1 MLLSPSLWATEGPA
15 LCPWLTLCRLPCIHS
30 PWLSLPW
37 GLQPDARHPRTQ
49 VCSPYLHRRSWWG
62 LGACGALLGLL
73 QVFPYPL
80 WVGGLPRIHSPPSC
94 GLYCLTLS
102 TIRKG
107 KLFLCAL
114 ICSKMC
120 VCVLVTQ
127 LCPILWD
134 PMDWSPPGSSVHGIL
149 QAIILESVAISLSR
163 AFSRPRDRTWVSC
176 IAGRFFTIWAT
187 REALSNWRPANLKR
201 QINRRKG
208 TQFSLIFTCR
218 WVRRKEVKLKVV
230 VRFRGKEWFKLQ
242 KVINWDFP
250 GGSVVKNLPYNA
262 GDAGSTT
269 GQGIK
274 ISYATEQRSSCNR
287 STESEHSGALSSGAW
302 SHNKRVHVLQGKIT
316 QDATKIPCARLD
328 TANMPFLFSQRINYE
343 QETGKMLTSSALS
356 PLTSRGQQ
364 RQEDHSLRPAERHPL
379 SNCTDWF
386 TDRKRR
392 TGRFLLAWVPRI
404 LQPWLHFPLLVEAS
418 LDLRENQGSGQR
430 KTQSL

>member
-1 MLLSPSLWATEGPA
+1 MTYLPNVLWELCIQVCERMHACVCACALVQAACKQVGVAMHMCMCAKSLQSS
-15 LCPWLTLCRLPCIHS
+15 LTLCDPVDY
-30 PWLSLPW
+30 SL
-37 GLQPDARHPRTQ
+37 
-49 VCSPYLHRRSWWG
+49 
-62 LGACGALLGLL
+62 
-73 QVFPYPL
+73 
-80 WVGGLPRIHSPPSC
+80 
-94 GLYCLTLS
+94 
-102 TIRKG
+102 
-107 KLFLCAL
+107 
-114 ICSKMC
+114 
-120 VCVLVTQ
+120 
-127 LCPILWD
+127 
-134 PMDWSPPGSSVHGIL
+134 PGSSVHGFSKQEYCCGL
-149 QAIILESVAISLSR
+149 PCPPSR
-163 AFSRPRDRTWVSC
+163 GSSQPRDRTWVSC

-379 SNCTDWF
+379 SSCTDWF